1 MPPLPP
7 PPCLPHL
14 QHHVLISSIDTT
26 LDMSQRQVAKALLEV
41 GGAEIQQE
49 LKKTYP
55 NGIKMGDIA
64 VSGGGKLMCKK
75 LFHCCLPAE
84 KDEEKI
90 QTVSI
95 KSLLL
100 MLLLRVM
107 VIPLSL

>member
-14 QHHVLISSIDTT
+14 QHQVLISSIDTT
-26 LDMSQRQVAKALLEV
+26 LDMSQRQVATALLKV

-49 LKKTYP
+49 LKETYP

-75 LFHCCLPAE
+75 LFHCCMPEE

-90 QTVSI
+90 QTVSV

-100 MLLLRVM
+100 MMLVM

>member
-1 MPPLPP
+1 M
-7 PPCLPHL
+7 
-14 QHHVLISSIDTT
+14 
-26 LDMSQRQVAKALLEV
+26 AKALLDV

-49 LKKTYP
+49 LKETYP

-75 LFHCCLPAE
+75 LFHCCLPEE

-100 MLLLRVM
+100 MMLVM

>member
-1 MPPLPP
+1 MN
-7 PPCLPHL
+7 
-14 QHHVLISSIDTT
+14 QG
-26 LDMSQRQVAKALLEV
+26 QVATALLKV
-41 GGAEIQQE
+41 GGAGIQQE
-49 LKKTYP
+49 LKETYP

-75 LFHCCLPAE
+75 LFHCCLPEE

-100 MLLLRVM
+100 MLLVM